1 MYNINLQVYYKCG
14 GWSIDF
20 KKTIESPFTPFYGL
34 NILVNRKTEHFIRLV
49 DNDYQNTAIIWDDEY
64 KDFDIIIT
72 HYWMPGI
79 TDTSVVDDAL
89 EVHKDWLRTDNTDI
103 NKFKSI
109 LNRNND

>member
-20 KKTIESPFTPFYGL
+20 KKTIELPFAPFYGL

-49 DNDYQNTAIIWDDEY
+49 DNDYQNTTIIWDDDY
-64 KDFDIIIT
+64 KDF
-72 HYWMPGI
+72 
-79 TDTSVVDDAL
+79 DTSVVDDAL
-89 EVHKDWLRTDNTDI
+89 ETHKDWLRTDKTDI
-103 NKFKSI
+103 NRFKSV